1 MSAKEASLF
10 PQYEVE
16 EKPAPLVALGLGV
29 QSALLAITPIALFPI
44 ILAQAVGSSD
54 EFSAWA
60 VFAMLVVNGAVTIV
74 QAYRIG
80 PIGSGMMI
88 VPYPSP
94 TTIPFCILALQS
106 GGTGTLAALIVVSG
120 LFQIVVSLRMALLR
134 RIVTPA
140 VSGAILILLLL
151 TLVPVLFRNLGDVPD
166 DAPSLAGPLCIF
178 VTFAI
183 IVGLLV
189 RGSSNWRAWAS
200 VIGIVAGSVVAVIV
214 GIYDFEPVRRAPI
227 VGLPLEG
234 WPGLNLSFG
243 LAFWSLLPV
252 FLFLATVAVLQGNSI
267 ALATQRV
274 SWRNPQAMDYRRVQG
289 TAVGGGLANVLSGFA
304 AVMPITISPRGAAFA
319 QQTGCASRY
328 IGIMTGVLL
337 IVAAFFPKTWSLLVG
352 IPAPIVAIY
361 LLVLVGPLIVE
372 GMKLIIQDAPDYR
385 TSLVVGMAIV
395 VGLGLQTGL
404 VSLPIGEIWE
414 AVLQKALTGGG
425 AVLVLLTIMVE
436 FGRQRRR
443 RIQIDM
449 NMDELPKVNQLM
461 EQFSSGRGWSSQM
474 TARLQAVAEET
485 MHILI
490 ERQEVSG
497 NQRPRR
503 LVVDVG
509 SAGPAAELEFISVAG
524 GDENLEDRIALLSQP
539 MPQESELQLPELET
553 MVERDVALRL
563 LQHYAASVS
572 HRQYFDTEIIAVR
585 VTLPQG

>member
-1 MSAKEASLF
+1 MSAKEAPLF

-16 EKPAPLVALGLGV
+16 EKPAPLIALGLGV

-60 VFAMLVVNGAVTIV
+60 VFAMLVVNGAITIL

-80 PIGSGMMI
+80 PIGSGMII

-94 TTIPFCILALQS
+94 TTIPFCILAIQS
-106 GGTGTLAALIVVSG
+106 GGIGTLAALVLVSG

-151 TLVPVLFRNLGDVPD
+151 TLVPVLFKNLGDVPD
-166 DAPSLAGPLCIF
+166 DAPSMAGPLCIF
-178 VTFAI
+178 VTFAV

-189 RGSSNWRAWAS
+189 RGTSNWRAWAS
-200 VIGIVAGSVVAVIV
+200 VIGIAAGSVVAVIV
-214 GIYDFEPVRRAPI
+214 GIYDFEPVRGAPI
-227 VGLPLEG
+227 AGLPLDG
-234 WPGLNLSFG
+234 WPGLNLTFG

-252 FLFLATVAVLQGNSI
+252 FLFLSVVALLQGNSI

-289 TAVGGGLANVLSGFA
+289 TAVGAGLANVLSGLA
-304 AVMPITISPRGAAFA
+304 SVMPITVSPRGAAFA

-328 IGIMTGVLL
+328 IGILTGVLL

-352 IPAPIVAIY
+352 IPAPVVAIY

-395 VGLGLQTGL
+395 VGLGLQSGL

-414 AVLQKALTGGG
+414 GVLQKALTGGG
-425 AVLVLLTIMVE
+425 VVLVLLTIVVE

-461 EQFSSGRGWSSQM
+461 EQFSSARGWSPQM
-474 TARLQAVAEET
+474 TARLQAVSEET

-490 ERQEVSG
+490 EGQEVSG

-509 SAGPAAELEFISVAG
+509 STGSSAELEFISVAG
-524 GDENLEDRIALLSQP
+524 GDENVEDRIAFLSRP

-553 MVERDVALRL
+553 MVEREAPLRL
-563 LQHYAASVS
+563 LRHYAASVS
-572 HRQYFDTEIIAVR
+572 HRQYFETEIITVR
-585 VTLPQG
+585 VTPPGR